1 MACGLWDNRFEKV
14 MRVEGVDAATAYL
27 YAHLSRHA
35 DRLSGTRLVRGEFE
49 NGNQDAG
56 GG

>member
-1 MACGLWDNRFEKV
+1 MGVRPRERPFEKV
-14 MRVEGVDAATAYL
+14 MGVEGVDAATAYL
-27 YAHLSRHA
+27 YAHLSRYA

>member
-1 MACGLWDNRFEKV
+1 MACDLWDNRFEKV